1 LILSPYPPK
10 SFWLV
15 CGVRGGVV
23 CGGGFMRY
31 SGALGGSVVSF
42 SIRVI
47 KVLILGYFGWFEEV
61 IVWCVYGGVFGL
73 VGVNFSS
80 VCGDGN
86 VGEDAVRGNKNRGCS
101 SHD

>member
-1 LILSPYPPK
+1 M
-10 SFWLV
+10 V

-23 CGGGFMRY
+23 CGGGFMRH

-61 IVWCVYGGVFGL
+61 IVWCVCRGGFLVLLVSILVVFVVMVML
-73 VGVNFSS
+73 V
-80 VCGDGN
+80 
-86 VGEDAVRGNKNRGCS
+86 RML
-101 SHD
+101 